1 MNNLNA
7 QFNQFMQNI
16 QQNMKQMGV
25 PDNLRNPDEVINF
38 LMRSGK
44 INQSMYNRAA
54 QMAGQLRNQYK

>member
-16 QQNMKQMGV
+16 QRNMKQMGV

-44 INQSMYNRAA
+44 VTQDQYNRAA
-54 QMAGQLRNQYK
+54 QMAGQLRNLH